1 MPAWSWF
8 VVALLLGGTLLAIA
22 ALTDRRS
29 RRRLT
34 GAGEPAP
41 RRGIDDVDRHV
52 PRYVTQDEI
61 DAMPSP
67 ASGQA
72 AGPLPH
78 AGEGFGFGHAHPDF
92 ATRASGADWA
102 EPADPRRSTARSSS
116 MRELM
121 APLALATAEHPLVVV
136 AAGIHPE
143 VLTTLAANRRALGLP
158 LVAAVAG
165 ARSAAGW
172 PNSSASRPG
181 HGGRSAVGLPA
192 RAELRARRR
201 LVQHT
206 QALLGGARLNLKL
219 GQ

>member
-92 ATRASGADWA
+92 ATDRDGARYA
-102 EPADPRRSTARSSS
+102 EPRILVIDGEVSS

-143 VLTTLAANRRALGLP
+143 VLTTLAANRRALRLP

-165 ARSAAGW
+165 
-172 PNSSASRPG
+172 PKD
-181 HGGRSAVGLPA
+181 
-192 RAELRARRR
+192 RRR
-201 LVQHT
+201 LAELTGADPLSPEDLRAGYVPER
-206 QALLGGARLNLKL
+206 ALGTAARWTSTLRAAWVNLNLEPQPA
-219 GQ
+219 G

>member
-92 ATRASGADWA
+92 ATDRDGARYA
-102 EPADPRRSTARSSS
+102 EPRILVVDGEVSS

-143 VLTTLAANRRALGLP
+143 VLTTLAANRRALRLP

-165 ARSAAGW
+165 PRE
-172 PNSSASRPG
+172 RV
-181 HGGRSAVGLPA
+181 RL
-192 RAELRARRR
+192 AELVGAPQVTAADLRSGYLPEQSYGHA
-201 LVQHT
+201 
-206 QALLGGARLNLKL
+206 GGWSSTLKRSWVEPA
-219 GQ
+219 